1 MRMTDA
7 FKSASAHASGV
18 ALCALVSASCLAVA
32 PTVGVS
38 TALLAL
44 LSGLLLQKASSIT
57 FLKNGVRYTS
67 DCVLKIGIVLLGC
80 RIVFDD
86 LISLGWGPIS
96 VAIAALASSLGSG
109 LLLAKLL
116 NRSMAFAV
124 LTGTSVGICGAAAA
138 TTISNVL
145 PKRSFVNRNGISHE
159 DVALTAITVTALSAL
174 GMILLPLV
182 FSATGIDDTVAG
194 YYIGGVVHGY
204 GQAIGAG
211 YALSDQAGYVTTIT
225 KLTRVALL
233 MPLAVLVAAIF
244 RSRTEMSTERAR
256 PHWQLVPP
264 FLLGFLGVVTLQSL
278 GLIPDGLQLVLTAG
292 SQGFILM
299 GLTALG
305 MLTSLKALRRV
316 GPDILLFVIIQTIV
330 LLIVMAGLLLIVET

>member
-1 MRMTDA
+1 MTDA

-32 PTVGVS
+32 PAVGVS
-38 TALLAL
+38 AALLAL
-44 LSGLLLQKASSIT
+44 LSGLILQKASSIT
-57 FLKNGVRYTS
+57 FLKDGVRFTS

-80 RIVFDD
+80 RIAFDD
-86 LISLGWGPIS
+86 LISLGWVPMLI
-96 VAIAALASSLGSG
+96 AIGALAASLGSG

-116 NRSMAFAV
+116 NRPLAFAV
-124 LTGTSVGICGAAAA
+124 LTGTSVGVCGAAAA
-138 TTISNVL
+138 TTISSVL
-145 PKRSFVNRNGISHE
+145 PKSSFTNRNGISHE
-159 DVALTAITVTALSAL
+159 DVAFTAVTVTALSAL

-182 FSATGIDDTVAG
+182 FSATGIEDTTAG

-244 RSRTEMSTERAR
+244 RPHTETSTGGAR
-256 PHWQLVPP
+256 SYWQLVPP
-264 FLLGFLGVVTLQSL
+264 FLLGFLGLVTIRSL
-278 GLIPDGLQLVLTAG
+278 GLIPNGLQLVLTAG
-292 SQGFILM
+292 SQSFILM
-299 GLTALG
+299 GLAALG
-305 MLTSLKALRRV
+305 IRTSFKALRTV
-316 GPDILLFVIIQTIV
+316 GPDILLFVIIQTTV
-330 LLIVMAGLLLIVET
+330 LLVAMAGLLLIVGT

>member
-1 MRMTDA
+1 MHMTVA
-7 FKSASAHASGV
+7 FNSASAHTCGI
-18 ALCALVSASCLAVA
+18 ALCALVSGSCLAVA
-32 PTVGVS
+32 PATGVS

-44 LSGLLLQKASSIT
+44 FSGLFLQKASSAT
-57 FLKNGVRYTS
+57 SLRDGVRFTS
-67 DCVLKIGIVLLGC
+67 DCVLKMGIVLLGC
-80 RIVFDD
+80 RIAFDD

-96 VAIAALASSLGSG
+96 VAIVALATSLGSG

-116 NRSMAFAV
+116 NRPMAFAV

-145 PKRSFVNRNGISHE
+145 PKRSFTNRNGINPE
-159 DVALTAITVTALSAL
+159 DVALTAITVTVLSAL

-182 FSATGIDDTVAG
+182 FSATGVEDTTAG

-233 MPLAVLVAAIF
+233 MPFAFLVALLF
-244 RSRTEMSTERAR
+244 R
-256 PHWQLVPP
+256 PHNETATGERCSGWKLIPP
-264 FLLGFLGVVTLQSL
+264 FLIAFLGVVTLQSL
-278 GLIPDGLQLVLTAG
+278 GLIPDGLRLVLASG
-292 SQGFILM
+292 SQFFILM
-299 GLTALG
+299 GLAALG
-305 MLTSLKALRRV
+305 MRTSFRALRTV
-316 GPDILLFVIIQTIV
+316 GPDVLLFVILQTIV
-330 LLIVMAGLLLIVET
+330 LLVAMAGLLLIVGT